1 MSRGLLITL
10 VAAVLILAVGVAGLA
25 AYIFLGP
32 GLSAVGNSA
41 PREPA
46 PAVEGGDA
54 LQVFLTLQNFVTDLS
69 DKDRLRYVD
78 VTVVLGLKDE
88 VALATVKKM
97 DPQVRDTIL
106 SQLRA
111 MVAADLA
118 GASGKDRLAKT
129 LETRLADQLK
139 GHLKA
144 VYITDLIVQ

>member
-1 MSRGLLITL
+1 MSRGLLVTL

-32 GLSAVGNSA
+32 GIAEAANTA
-41 PREPA
+41 PRQAA
-46 PAVEGGDA
+46 PEIVDGAAV
-54 LQVFLTLQNFVTDLS
+54 QSFLTLQSFVTDLS

-88 VALATVKKM
+88 AALAAVKKM
-97 DPQVRDTIL
+97 EPQVRDTVL

-144 VYITDLIVQ
+144 IYITDLIVQ